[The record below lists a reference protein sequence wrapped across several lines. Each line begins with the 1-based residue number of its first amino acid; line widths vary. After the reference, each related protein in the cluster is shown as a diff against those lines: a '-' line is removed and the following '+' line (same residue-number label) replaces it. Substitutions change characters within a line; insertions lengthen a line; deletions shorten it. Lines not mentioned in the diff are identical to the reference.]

1 MACEPHDRRRTRER
15 VPLTL
20 FNTHMIDKA
29 ATSTSSNTMPESYSG
44 GATALPG
51 LTDAEASRRL
61 ASEGYNEL
69 PSKKTRTLWHICL
82 EVAREPMFILLL
94 VAGAIY
100 LALGDPGDAV
110 MLLGFVLLS
119 MGITIFQ
126 ERKTERVLEAL
137 RDLSS
142 PRALVIRD
150 GRQIRIPGREVV
162 RGDLL
167 VLEEGDRLAADGAL
181 VENHDLL
188 IDESLLT
195 GESVAVAKSASSP
208 DRDVSPN
215 QAEDANARVY
225 SGSLVV
231 QGGGLAQ
238 VLAVGGATELGK
250 IGNLAQSSEAVKSA
264 LQQEIGRLVIRFSII
279 AVALSLVVFL
289 AYSLMRGD
297 WLNGFLAAVSLAMSL
312 LPEEFTV
319 ILAVFMAMG
328 AWRISKSK
336 VLTRRMPVI
345 EALGSATVLC
355 VDKTGTVTENRMSVK
370 TAVVD
375 GQQFDV
381 DSNMAA
387 AHDEALRQVLKY
399 AVLASEIMPFDPME
413 KAFHRCMDAQFPAE
427 RATYRNWV
435 LAQDYALSKQWMA
448 MTHVW
453 RVPGGTE
460 HVVATKGAPEAV
472 ARLCK
477 MSEQEIAAMLAQV
490 QALAGQGM
498 RVLAVASAVYPGE
511 DWPSEQDGFAFEWI
525 GLVGLADPIRPEVPQ
540 AVNECRG
547 AGIRVVMITGDFPAT
562 AQAIARQA
570 GLPWETVVTG
580 AELDALGETE
590 LSHVVRNTCVFA
602 RIRPEQKLRLVQGFK
617 ANGDI
622 VAMTGD
628 GVNDVPAL
636 KAAHIAISMGER
648 GTDVAREA
656 SSLVL
661 LNDDF
666 ASIVH
671 TIRLGRRIYANIGKA
686 LIFVVAAHLPI
697 AGLTLLPIL
706 LGAPIALAPIHIV
719 FIEMIINPSCALIF
733 EAEPTEADVMN
744 RPPRRPGEKLFDLHN
759 LTLAALQGLGL
770 LAGVAGLFFW
780 GLGNGLSAEES
791 RTLAFVALVIGNL
804 GLIVVSRSDKEN
816 IFRLI
821 WKKNAAQWWMIVGT
835 GVALLGIVYVNWL
848 QSVFHF
854 APVAAGRLSLAVM
867 VSIVVIGWFELAK
880 RLLVRQP

>member
-1 MACEPHDRRRTRER
+1 
-15 VPLTL
+15 
-20 FNTHMIDKA
+20 MIDKTA
-29 ATSTSSNTMPESYSG
+29 ISTSSNKMPETYLGTS
-44 GATALPG
+44 TVMPG
-51 LTDAEASRRL
+51 LTEGEASRRL

-69 PSKKTRTLWHICL
+69 PNKRKRILWHICL
-82 EVAREPMFILLL
+82 EVGREPMFLLLL
-94 VAGAIY
+94 VAGTIY
-100 LALGDPGDAV
+100 LALGDPGDAA
-110 MLLGFVLLS
+110 MLLGFVLIS

-150 GRQIRIPGREVV
+150 GRQMRIPGREVV

-167 VLEEGDRLAADGAL
+167 VLEEGDRIAADGAL

-208 DRDVSPN
+208 DLDVSPN
-215 QAEDANARVY
+215 QAENANARVY

-238 VLAVGGATELGK
+238 VLAVGGTTELGK
-250 IGNLAQSSEAVKSA
+250 IGNLTQSSETGKSA
-264 LQQEIGRLVIRFSII
+264 LQQEIGRLVTRFSII
-279 AVALSLVVFL
+279 AVVVSLVVFL
-289 AYSLMRGD
+289 AYSLTRGD
-297 WLNGFLAAVSLAMSL
+297 WLNGFLAAISLTMSL

-328 AWRISKSK
+328 AWRISKSR

-375 GQQFDV
+375 GRQFDV
-381 DSNMAA
+381 DSDIAA
-387 AHDEALRQVLKY
+387 VHGESLQQLLKY

-427 RATYRNWV
+427 RAAHRDWV

-453 RVPGGTE
+453 RVPGSTE

-477 MSEQEIAAMLAQV
+477 MSEQSIAVILAQV
-490 QALAGQGM
+490 QALAGQGL
-498 RVLAVASAVYPGE
+498 RVLAVAKAIYPGE
-511 DWPSEQDGFAFEWI
+511 DWPSEQDGFALEWM
-525 GLVGLADPIRPEVPQ
+525 GLLGLADPIRPEVPQ
-540 AVNECRG
+540 AVSECRG

-570 GLPWETVVTG
+570 GLPWENAVIGT
-580 AELDALGETE
+580 ELDGLDASQ
-590 LSHVVRNTCVFA
+590 LSEVVRNVSVFA

-706 LGAPIALAPIHIV
+706 LRAPIALAPIHIV
-719 FIEMIINPSCALIF
+719 FLEMIINPSCALIF
-733 EAEPTEADVMN
+733 EAEPPEDDVMN
-744 RPPRRPGEKLFDLHN
+744 RPPRRPDEKLFDLHN
-759 LTLAALQGLGL
+759 LALATVQGLGL

-780 GLGNGLSAEES
+780 GLGNGLSAEEA

-804 GLIVVSRSDKEN
+804 GLIVASRSDKES
-816 IFRLI
+816 IVRLI

-835 GVALLGIVYVNWL
+835 SAALLCIVYVDWL

-854 APVAAGRLSLAVM
+854 APVAVGRLSIAV
-867 VSIVVIGWFELAK
+867 
-880 RLLVRQP
+880 LV